1 MKRFIIGICALT
13 LLLAGGIGVS
23 TSFSLV
29 HAPTTELLQQAAQ
42 AAIQGEQETA
52 LSFSA
57 QAQQRWENFWHFTA
71 AFADHAPMDEIDG
84 LFARLPF
91 LAQQQ
96 DLSEYAALCAQLS
109 QMTNAL
115 ANCHNLR
122 WWTLL

>member
-1 MKRFIIGICALT
+1 MKRFIIGICALI

-57 QAQQRWENFWHFTA
+57 
-71 AFADHAPMDEIDG
+71 
-84 LFARLPF
+84 
-91 LAQQQ
+91 
-96 DLSEYAALCAQLS
+96 
-109 QMTNAL
+109 
-115 ANCHNLR
+115 
-122 WWTLL
+122 